1 MTAAGE
7 SPSPASAAWRR
18 AQVPRHPKRAPDHGA
33 GSSSHPGPAPW
44 AAPRPSARVVAS
56 GFIGINS
63 RAVNSP
69 RSVVFRW
76 PQAAP
81 AWPLLRQPANS
92 RTSSSSPK
100 KPCAHGP
107 SPGPSPRPGPPP
119 GRPQSAPSPRVRAF
133 GGSRHGPR
141 PLGPDQCGAQRFR
154 GARVA
159 AAPLL
164 RRKGSP
170 LAGRSA
176 AVPRSPAVG
185 PWGGS
190 SRAHGRNSPPWALRA
205 AFPGYVCR
213 SLRCAPRPEIAR
225 ELVTLHVT
233 CQGAA
238 RMFLARSLHLP
249 PAPVRRVLASPPPWA
264 TPAIWSSC

>member
-7 SPSPASAAWRR
+7 SPSPASAACRR
-18 AQVPRHPKRAPDHGA
+18 AQVPRRPKRAPDRGA

-119 GRPQSAPSPRVRAF
+119 AALSPRRRRGFAPSGVRATDRGLWGLSSAELSVF
-133 GGSRHGPR
+133 EAPVSRPRPCCGGRGVGSGVERGGSQLASCRA
-141 PLGPDQCGAQRFR
+141 LGWFLPCSWPEF
-154 GARVA
+154 
-159 AAPLL
+159 
-164 RRKGSP
+164 
-170 LAGRSA
+170 A
-176 AVPRSPAVG
+176 AV
-185 PWGGS
+185 
-190 SRAHGRNSPPWALRA
+190 
-205 AFPGYVCR
+205 
-213 SLRCAPRPEIAR
+213 
-225 ELVTLHVT
+225 
-233 CQGAA
+233 GAA
-238 RMFLARSLHLP
+238 CGFSRLCLP
-249 PAPVRRVLASPPPWA
+249 FSPVCA
-264 TPAIWSSC
+264 

>member
-7 SPSPASAAWRR
+7 SPSLASAAWRR
-18 AQVPRHPKRAPDHGA
+18 AQVPRRPKRAPDRGA

-100 KPCAHGP
+100 KPCAQAPPRG
-107 SPGPSPRPGPPP
+107 PRPGP
-119 GRPQSAPSPRVRAF
+119 G
-133 GGSRHGPR
+133 H
-141 PLGPDQCGAQRFR
+141 
-154 GARVA
+154 
-159 AAPLL
+159 
-164 RRKGSP
+164 
-170 LAGRSA
+170 
-176 AVPRSPAVG
+176 
-185 PWGGS
+185 
-190 SRAHGRNSPPWALRA
+190 LRA
-205 AFPGYVCR
+205 ALSPRRRRGFAPSGVR
-213 SLRCAPRPEIAR
+213 ATDRGLWGLTSAELSVFEAPVSRPRPCCGGRGVRSRGGAR
-225 ELVTLHVT
+225 PFP
-233 CQGAA
+233 A
-238 RMFLARSLHLP
+238 RQLSGLGVVPPVLMAGIRRRGPCVRLFQVMFAVLSG
-249 PAPVRRVLASPPPWA
+249 VRLGPKSPGSW
-264 TPAIWSSC
+264 

>member
-18 AQVPRHPKRAPDHGA
+18 AQVPRRPKRALDCGA

-63 RAVNSP
+63 HAMNSP

-81 AWPLLRQPANS
+81 ARPLLRQPANS

-107 SPGPSPRPGPPP
+107 SPGPSPRPGP
-119 GRPQSAPSPRVRAF
+119 RASPRVRAF
-133 GGSRHGPR
+133 GGSRRGPR

-170 LAGRSA
+170 LAGRSV
-176 AVPRSPAVG
+176 AVP
-185 PWGGS
+185 
-190 SRAHGRNSPPWALRA
+190 
-205 AFPGYVCR
+205 
-213 SLRCAPRPEIAR
+213 AR
-225 ELVTLHVT
+225 QLSGLGVV
-233 CQGAA
+233 
-238 RMFLARSLHLP
+238 P
-249 PAPVRRVLASPPPWA
+249 PALMAGIRRRGRCVRLFQVMFAVLSGVRLGPKSPGSW
-264 TPAIWSSC
+264 